1 MGGGVELV
9 KTRAK
14 PLIEGRSA
22 ERGVGMGGGCP
33 PSLFGRKL
41 KLETV

>member
-1 MGGGVELV
+1 MGGGGGGRVCV
-9 KTRAK
+9 SK

-33 PSLFGRKL
+33 PS
-41 KLETV
+41 VC